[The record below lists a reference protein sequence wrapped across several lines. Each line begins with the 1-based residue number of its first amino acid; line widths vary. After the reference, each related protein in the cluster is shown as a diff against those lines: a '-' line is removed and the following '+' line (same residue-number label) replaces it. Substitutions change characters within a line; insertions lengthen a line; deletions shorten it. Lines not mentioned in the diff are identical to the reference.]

1 MIMLRYECMKCGI
14 CCFDLPKSEGVKRI
28 PLYPEEVERMIRLA
42 KKKNIKFQVIED
54 LVFPDVQNE
63 KILVL
68 TYKILFNELKC
79 CPFYEKNIGCSIQ
92 DFKPFA
98 CQAYPLSLK
107 NLDAFKFEL
116 SIDSLC
122 NFVIQNYQKLSEL
135 SLEEL
140 KTVFFEEYPKAELF
154 FQKNKRLQMKIKTME
169 YKKEILIPR
178 EITLTQFNSYL
189 NEWERKEIIVD

>member
-1 MIMLRYECMKCGI
+1 MLRYKCMQCGI
-14 CCFDLPKSEGVKRI
+14 CCYDLPKTEGIKRI

-42 KKKNIKFQVIED
+42 KKRAIKFQVIED
-54 LVFPDVQNE
+54 LVFPDVQNK

-68 TYKILFNELKC
+68 TYKILFNNVKC
-79 CPFYEKNIGCSIQ
+79 CPFYEENIGCSIQ
-92 DFKPFA
+92 EVKPFA

-116 SIDSLC
+116 SIDPLC
-122 NFVIQNYQKLSEL
+122 KFVLQNYQKLSEL
-135 SLEEL
+135 KLEEL

-154 FQKNKRLQMKIKTME
+154 FQKNKRLQMKIKTLE

-178 EITLTQFNSYL
+178 EISLNQFNSYL
-189 NEWERKEIIVD
+189 NQWERREIIVD